1 MQYYFHMK
9 LIIISLITFLS
20 YLPTNLYKLKV
31 EVIGLRSNKGQ
42 VMMALYR
49 ETDDFPTKKG
59 RYKYLL
65 LTPHNQIAT
74 GVFDDL
80 HPGKYAVAVIL
91 DENKSFDM
99 DKNMFG
105 FPLEQYGFSNNAR
118 EQLSAPSFQKASFE
132 LHTDRKIQIRIE

>member
-1 MQYYFHMK
+1 MK
-9 LIIISLITFLS
+9 LFLFTCIALLAH
-20 YLPTNLYKLKV
+20 LPSNLYKLKV

-42 VMMALYR
+42 VMVALYR

-65 LTPHNQIAT
+65 LTPHNHVAT
-74 GVFDDL
+74 GVFEDL
-80 HPGKYAVAVIL
+80 HHGKYAVAVIL

-118 EQLSAPSFQKASFE
+118 EQLSAPSFQKAAFE
-132 LHTDRKIQIRIE
+132 LHSDRKIQIKVE

>member
-1 MQYYFHMK
+1 MK
-9 LIIISLITFLS
+9 LIIFSLITFLAH
-20 YLPTNLYKLKV
+20 LPTNLYKLKV
-31 EVIGLRSNKGQ
+31 EVVGLRSNKGQ

-65 LTPHNQIAT
+65 LTPHNHLAT

-118 EQLSAPSFQKASFE
+118 EKLSAPSFQKASFE
-132 LHTDRKIQIRIE
+132 LHSDRKIQIKIE